1 MCRWHKQF
9 ELDSQLPFLCGDSL
23 QCRTLGHPAAVAATI
38 ANIEASYAVV
48 GVLEMLAETIAV
60 LECLMPDMMAGLGEV
75 RGDGITL
82 SCDVLPI
89 MTRCTATAMC
99 TRRAP
104 TPRCPP
110 P

>member
-60 LECLMPDMMAGLGEV
+60 LECVMPDMMAGLGEV
-75 RGDGITL
+75 RGDSREEWEGSSDL
-82 SCDVLPI
+82 GSCNI
-89 MTRCTATAMC
+89 CQNE
-99 TRRAP
+99 
-104 TPRCPP
+104 
-110 P
+110 